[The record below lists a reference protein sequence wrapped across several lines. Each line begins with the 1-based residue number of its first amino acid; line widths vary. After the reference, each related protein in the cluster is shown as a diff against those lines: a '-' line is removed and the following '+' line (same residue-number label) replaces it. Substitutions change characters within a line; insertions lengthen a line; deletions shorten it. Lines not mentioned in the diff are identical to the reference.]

1 VHHRENDA
9 NPSVAEAIQS
19 HKLTRILPNEEVV
32 TLKWISIQQR
42 RSTMQAFNKAAK
54 WLAQRVL
61 DAFLRELF
69 RFALERFKDLIG
81 H

>member
-1 VHHRENDA
+1 
-9 NPSVAEAIQS
+9 
-19 HKLTRILPNEEVV
+19 
-32 TLKWISIQQR
+32 
-42 RSTMQAFNKAAK
+42 MQAFNKAGK
-54 WLAQRVL
+54 WLVQRVL

>member
-1 VHHRENDA
+1 M
-9 NPSVAEAIQS
+9 
-19 HKLTRILPNEEVV
+19 
-32 TLKWISIQQR
+32 
-42 RSTMQAFNKAAK
+42 TMQAFNKVAK